1 MTLIDENIE
10 LDFSANEVI
19 DSGVVPFEP
28 ENDTLYG
35 VNTSWFAEQAER
47 LATESDFLEECIP
60 QIIQI
65 DEQSFV
71 ETNARLYLLQEGA
84 AKAIGM
90 LMWMRLREQFGF
102 EKARESKERNQQ
114 IWVWAAK
121 INENDDTLEY
131 RLKKWINFAM
141 ARQLDPST
149 DQLSPTAGNEIT
161 MGIEGDDE
169 ELVKDTIENRMDA
182 VESLDPLLETPTNTL
197 RDVKVLA
204 KNGNLAPS
212 VIRIRANNT
221 EPVYREYTF
230 LASIKT
236 GQKPDENGALVDE
249 TELFPVMS
257 VNFEM
262 PASEELRPQF
272 EDWKKVMLRKLGGK
286 VREDNNGDYI
296 DASKNADDD

>member
-141 ARQLDPST
+141 ARHHHP
-149 DQLSPTAGNEIT
+149 NE
-161 MGIEGDDE
+161 
-169 ELVKDTIENRMDA
+169 KN
-182 VESLDPLLETPTNTL
+182 TN
-197 RDVKVLA
+197 
-204 KNGNLAPS
+204 
-212 VIRIRANNT
+212 
-221 EPVYREYTF
+221 
-230 LASIKT
+230 
-236 GQKPDENGALVDE
+236 
-249 TELFPVMS
+249 
-257 VNFEM
+257 
-262 PASEELRPQF
+262 
-272 EDWKKVMLRKLGGK
+272 
-286 VREDNNGDYI
+286 
-296 DASKNADDD
+296 